1 MGERARRGRWRLPCS
16 LRPAWARRR
25 RAAPA
30 RAPPALPGAGS
41 AVECRCSSRLRGP
54 AVRGGLRARV
64 SPVPGGAPGFF
75 YFSWFSYENRAKS
88 RSPRGWRAERGGGS
102 RERRLEAADLDRE
115 APEVTAPG
123 AGGAAPLRWRRAGG
137 GGGSVRSG
145 PQPRAILGLLAGC
158 SLRCYVRWWWFFH
171 SERLRVLRVALRRQ
185 KNQMSVAVFL
195 NLGYSFESECFRGVH
210 LR

>member
-145 PQPRAILGLLAGC
+145 PVLSRGLSSVCWPAAASAATSGGGGGC
-158 SLRCYVRWWWFFH
+158 STQSDCGCCGSL
-171 SERLRVLRVALRRQ
+171 
-185 KNQMSVAVFL
+185 
-195 NLGYSFESECFRGVH
+195 
-210 LR
+210 